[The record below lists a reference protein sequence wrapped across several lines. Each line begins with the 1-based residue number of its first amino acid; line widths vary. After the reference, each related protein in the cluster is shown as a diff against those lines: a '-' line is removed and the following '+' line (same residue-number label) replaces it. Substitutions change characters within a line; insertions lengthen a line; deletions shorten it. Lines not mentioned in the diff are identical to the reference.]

1 MPLDIVN
8 QTQGANQLDLV
19 YVYDVP
25 LRTNQVPLPA
35 ESAYLAFKNT
45 NCTLLD
51 RMIPTRRFAPYFQVN
66 DQASTTAIMAKS
78 PLISCS
84 DVNNVMYG
92 HSLLFVKTGNTASS
106 YLVKILLSARI

>member
-8 QTQGANQLDLV
+8 QSQGANQLDLV

-25 LRTNQVPLPA
+25 LRTNQIPIAL
-35 ESAYLAFKNT
+35 ESAYLAFKNV

-51 RMIPTRRFAPYFQVN
+51 KLVPTRRFQPYFQVN
-66 DQASTTAIMAKS
+66 DQASTTAIMAKT

-84 DVNNVMYG
+84 DLQNIMYG
-92 HSLLFVKTGNTASS
+92 HSLLFVKTGNAASS
-106 YLVKILLSARI
+106 YLVKILMSVKV